1 MVLRTLSK
9 VMELS
14 ADNRWKVEASS
25 EFEIL
30 DSVAQRGGLQCK
42 S

>member
-1 MVLRTLSK
+1 MILRTLSN

-30 DSVAQRGGLQCK
+30 TSAA
-42 S
+42 